1 MDKRKTSS
9 FAVTCNRLGQ
19 YLKERKRVGG
29 GGLGEVA
36 GLEITTESTPRTKN
50 LLRSIDRSM
59 ESVPEETSPK
69 SGQMTIFYA
78 GRVIVID
85 DLPEERVMSL
95 MAIAGELA
103 SSSTNNSTPPPVTSS
118 SDLPIARRASLSL
131 FLDKRK
137 YRVKSKL
144 PYHRS

>member
-1 MDKRKTSS
+1 MKTS

-19 YLKERKRVGG
+19 YLKERKSYGGVGG
-29 GGLGEVA
+29 GFREVA
-36 GLEITTESTPRTKN
+36 GLEITTKSSTPRTMN
-50 LLRSIDRSM
+50 LLRSIDRNM
-59 ESVPEETSPK
+59 EKASEETNSK

-78 GRVIVID
+78 GRIIVID
-85 DLPEERVMSL
+85 DLPEEKVTNL
-95 MAIAGELA
+95 MAIADELT
-103 SSSTNNSTPPPVTSS
+103 SRPTRLPPTTNG

-144 PYHRS
+144 PYFRS